1 MPEIHTCQ
9 QNGIMLVGERD
20 TRKMTA
26 GLTVLLP
33 AGPAQDPPGMCGASW
48 LVQEYL
54 PRGCEGSTGRALL
67 DELDGMGVAFQLGG
81 ELDYSYIQAA
91 CLPQFLTA
99 VIRLL
104 GRMFA
109 RPTFPPG
116 DFEALRRQACTA
128 AMQRDENPARAAAA
142 RLQQACL
149 GARLGS
155 AREGD
160 QADLVTMTHAQ
171 IVNHHRLTYRRGS
184 LVIAVAGDFDWD
196 AVRTATLEA
205 FADLPAGDPVP
216 PIAAEHQPGVFHY
229 EKETSQVHI
238 GFGYSGPALGDPAFD
253 TARLACIALFDGM
266 GSPLFQR
273 VRDREGLAYQAGA
286 RLEVSHGGGA
296 VLGYL
301 ATTEQRAQEALDTVL
316 VLLSE
321 LPAGISAA
329 TLETARLRLKML
341 LVSTD
346 ESTMGRSLNTAL
358 IVVGCGR
365 ARPLAEALRLVDAVS
380 LEQVNDYLAAQPARQ
395 LTVVTVG
402 PRALEVAW

>member
-1 MPEIHTCQ
+1 
-9 QNGIMLVGERD
+9 
-20 TRKMTA
+20 
-26 GLTVLLP
+26 
-33 AGPAQDPPGMCGASW
+33 
-48 LVQEYL
+48 VQ
-54 PRGCEGSTGRALL
+54 
-67 DELDGMGVAFQLGG
+67 
-81 ELDYSYIQAA
+81 
-91 CLPQFLTA
+91 
-99 VIRLL
+99 
-104 GRMFA
+104 
-109 RPTFPPG
+109 
-116 DFEALRRQACTA
+116 
-128 AMQRDENPARAAAA
+128 
-142 RLQQACL
+142 
-149 GARLGS
+149 
-155 AREGD
+155 
-160 QADLVTMTHAQ
+160 
-171 IVNHHRLTYRRGS
+171 HHRRTYRRGS

-196 AVRTATLEA
+196 AVRAATLEA

-238 GFGYSGPALGDPAFD
+238 GFGYPGPALGDPAFD

-316 VLLSE
+316 ALLSE
-321 LPAGISAA
+321 LPSGISAA

-402 PRALEVAW
+402 PRALQVAW